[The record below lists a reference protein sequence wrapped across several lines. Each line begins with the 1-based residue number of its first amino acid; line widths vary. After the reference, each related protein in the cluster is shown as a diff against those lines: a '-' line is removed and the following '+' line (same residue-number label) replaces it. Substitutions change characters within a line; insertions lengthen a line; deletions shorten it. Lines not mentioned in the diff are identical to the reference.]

1 VKNLW
6 EEAKK
11 LIRLF
16 FAKYPKRKFGFL
28 FGVLAGVAI
37 INFGFFQTLFAFFCG
52 IIGLYIGSR
61 FDEGDNLVDATLKAL
76 ENSVPERFRY
86 WKYFN

>member
-1 VKNLW
+1 MWGEVK
-6 EEAKK
+6 KI
-11 LIRLF
+11 IRQMF
-16 FAKYPKRKFGFL
+16 ESYQMRKVGFIA
-28 FGVLAGVAI
+28 GTICGVAI
-37 INFGFFQTLFAFFCG
+37 LIFGVFNTLFAFFCG

-61 FDEGDNLVDATLKAL
+61 FEEGDDLVDKTLKAI

>member
-1 VKNLW
+1 MWGEVKRI
-6 EEAKK
+6 AK
-11 LIRLF
+11 LAF
-16 FAKYPKRKFGFL
+16 ENYPRRKVGFL
-28 FGVLAGVAI
+28 LGVIVGMAI

-61 FDEGDNLVDATLKAL
+61 FDEGDDLVYQTLKAI

>member
-1 VKNLW
+1 MLWGEVKS
-6 EEAKK
+6 
-11 LIRLF
+11 LIKQMF
-16 FAKYPKRKFGFL
+16 NSYPMRKVGFIT
-28 FGVLAGVAI
+28 GIIIGVAI
-37 INFGFFQTLFAFFCG
+37 LAFGFFNTIFAFFCG

-61 FDEGDNLVDATLKAL
+61 FEEGDDLVDKTLKAI

>member
-1 VKNLW
+1 L
-6 EEAKK
+6 
-11 LIRLF
+11 L
-16 FAKYPKRKFGFL
+16 
-28 FGVLAGVAI
+28 
-37 INFGFFQTLFAFFCG
+37 FFCG

-61 FDEGDNLVDATLKAL
+61 FEEGDDLVDKTLKAI

>member
-1 VKNLW
+1 MWGEVKRI
-6 EEAKK
+6 AK
-11 LIRLF
+11 LAF
-16 FAKYPKRKFGFL
+16 ENYPRRKVGFL
-28 FGVLAGVAI
+28 LGIIVGVAI

-61 FDEGDNLVDATLKAL
+61 FDEGDDLVYQTLKTI